1 MMGKQIICATG
12 ILVLSCLCG
21 IGVEYYKKESATQ
34 GLGSTSGLGFV
45 QQKIQQSHKAMK
57 EEHEEEEEVERK
69 IKQKHAAMKKK
80 HEEDQRKVGQTQMAI
95 KEKQEEKEQR
105 KVQQTQHYWPMPAPA
120 PSPWPVYDQHYWPMP
135 APAPSPWPLYD
146 QHYWPMPAP
155 APSPWYDQHYW
166 PIMPSPM
173 SNLSFHV
180 DRGSCRV
187 DPQTGCVTSPSYPS
201 NYPNDE
207 NCVITA
213 SGKGTFSAKDFQTEG
228 GYDKLFIAGEPY
240 DGLNSPKRISPVERN
255 GGTLKIRWV
264 SDYSVTDKGWKLCPD
279 ATTKEVT
286 ATTKEVT
293 VGTRMKLAREGQTCT
308 AACQEEEMQCS
319 EQILQAEEL
328 FSEVGIRAAAE
339 AAGWNCTDTRSWG
352 YEGNPGICTNR
363 HCCGDGSCTG
373 LCAYGHADRSACSD
387 APAGHYSRICPCVE
401 YMVGH

>member
-1 MMGKQIICATG
+1 MG
-12 ILVLSCLCG
+12 
-21 IGVEYYKKESATQ
+21 
-34 GLGSTSGLGFV
+34 
-45 QQKIQQSHKAMK
+45 
-57 EEHEEEEEVERK
+57 
-69 IKQKHAAMKKK
+69 
-80 HEEDQRKVGQTQMAI
+80 
-95 KEKQEEKEQR
+95 
-105 KVQQTQHYWPMPAPA
+105 
-120 PSPWPVYDQHYWPMP
+120 
-135 APAPSPWPLYD
+135 
-146 QHYWPMPAP
+146 
-155 APSPWYDQHYW
+155 
-166 PIMPSPM
+166 PSPM

-279 ATTKEVT
+279 AATKEGT
-286 ATTKEVT
+286 A
-293 VGTRMKLAREGQTCT
+293 GTRMKLAREGQTCT
-308 AACQEEEMQCS
+308 A
-319 EQILQAEEL
+319 
-328 FSEVGIRAAAE
+328 
-339 AAGWNCTDTRSWG
+339 TRSWG

-373 LCAYGHADRSACSD
+373 LCAY
-387 APAGHYSRICPCVE
+387 
-401 YMVGH
+401 